1 MQFLSSVY
9 PLEQLILEPTRVTK
23 SLAATIDLIFT
34 SETKNIARSEVIHAG
49 MSDHSL
55 IYAVRKLVIPKRR
68 PVTKEVR
75 NLKKIVR
82 EDYINDLRDIPW
94 QNVETIN
101 DPNLAWKVG
110 H

>member
-1 MQFLSSVY
+1 
-9 PLEQLILEPTRVTK
+9 
-23 SLAATIDLIFT
+23 
-34 SETKNIARSEVIHAG
+34 

-94 QNVETIN
+94 RNVETIK
-101 DPNLAWKVG
+101 DPNLKNLEVG